1 MATIQQ
7 SLEFLQTIYQD
18 LEKHRAIARKNELR
32 DANRFNPFRFFTTDE
47 NGLSA
52 ILAFLLNPNETH
64 GQGDLLL
71 NAFLKKMRLHSFL
84 GYETVRVSLE
94 KNTQHGRRRHDIL
107 IEGFINQ
114 KCVWVLSIENKLRDA
129 SDQNN
134 QINDYLKDLEKY
146 TQPHCL
152 IYLPSFYREPSEQSI
167 SQTEFEK
174 HIQQNTLKIL
184 DADGLMDWLEN
195 ATIFA
200 PKISQFTE
208 FLIQFLKED
217 IMGETTESNALVEQI
232 VANPNHLDAALQV
245 IAAEQQIR
253 EHLWHQL
260 QEQLGEKCRAHYPKM
275 VKEGWVTCSLFQP
288 SSRYMWLGW
297 VIQIG
302 TSETGIGIEFDGTYY
317 HNCKYGTWI
326 DKKQYRSCNAQLIQK
341 FAALHKEM
349 GSGKSDSWEFWKWL
363 DNDLRH
369 WESSTWLRIPTS
381 ELANE
386 IFEKWQPLLDIFEEN
401 LPN

>member
-32 DANRFNPFRFFTTDE
+32 DANRFNPFRFFTTNE

-71 NAFLKKMRLHSFL
+71 NAFLKQMRLHSFL
-84 GYETVRVSLE
+84 GYETVHVSIE

-114 KCVWVLSIENKLRDA
+114 KCVWILSIENKLRDA
-129 SDQNN
+129 SDQDN
-134 QINDYLKDLEKY
+134 QISDYLKDLEKY

-152 IYLPSFYREPSEQSI
+152 IYLPSFHREPSEQSI

-184 DADGLMDWLEN
+184 DTDGLIDWL
-195 ATIFA
+195 ADAPIFA

-232 VANPNHLDAALQV
+232 VVNQSHLDAALQV

-275 VKEGWVTCSLFQP
+275 VKEGWIIYSSFQP

-297 VIQIG
+297 VMQ
-302 TSETGIGIEFDGTYY
+302 TDESHTGIGIEFGGTYY
-317 HNCKYGTWI
+317 HSCYYGTWI
-326 DKKQYRSCNAQLIQK
+326 DKKQYRSCNAQLIKK
-341 FAALHKEM
+341 FAALHEEI

-369 WESSTWLRIPTS
+369 WESSTWLRIPTG